1 MDNPEKITVREIVP
15 DEVHLL
21 YEMAHQFHSEL
32 KEKFHRLNDFDRE
45 LFGAMMREMIRL
57 GVGVVFLLEHEGR
70 PVGFIYGIYHHDPI
84 LCTRMVCESHWF
96 VEKEHRSMGLLLL
109 DKLKEWGK
117 SKGAMSMSVGHFP
130 QLHGHKMQRLYESLG
145 FVHVQEQYMKEI

>member
-1 MDNPEKITVREIVP
+1 MDMTEKITVRELAA

-21 YEMAHQFHSEL
+21 YGMAQQFHAEL
-32 KEKFHRLNDFDRE
+32 KEHFSRLNDFDQA
-45 LFGAMMREMIRL
+45 LFGAMMYNMIRL
-57 GVGVVFLLEHEGR
+57 GVGIVFVLECEGKL
-70 PVGFIYGIYHHDPI
+70 VGFIYGVYHHDPI

-130 QLHGHKMQRLYESLG
+130 HLHGHKMQRLYESLG
-145 FVHVQEQYMKEI
+145 FVHIQEQYMKEI